1 MGIFTAKKTNDSENQ
16 EKEVIDLNKEKKVK
30 EEMVKE
36 EKSMKDLYNEGDKKT
51 SKKGVKNSVAYRVLV
66 KPLITEKA
74 ANLASLN
81 QYAFVVSAS
90 ANKIDVAKAVFEV
103 YGVKPEKVNIIKVK
117 GKVVNRGRV
126 TGKRKDFKKAL
137 VSLKKGDSISIYEG
151 V

>member
-117 GKVVNRGRV
+117 GKVVNRGRI